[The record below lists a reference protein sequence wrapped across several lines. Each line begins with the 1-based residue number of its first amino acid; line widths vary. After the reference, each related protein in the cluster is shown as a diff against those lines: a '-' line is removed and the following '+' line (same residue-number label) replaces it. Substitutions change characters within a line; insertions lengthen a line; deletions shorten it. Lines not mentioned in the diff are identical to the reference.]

1 MRQIEFRLWT
11 PAFRFARVFSA
22 FLAISVLSMGLAADF
37 AAEERAERTRK
48 ERLAKIQEDERKIVC
63 VTNIVFHEVRDQPK
77 DVRILTGKTVLEMA
91 NDNTSRAKTVCDLGK
106 VKGMFSAIKNVDTP
120 RFTNPVWLGIYW
132 EMSETYYG
140 DRTLPRG
147 WQCVRNFRLSDE
159 KLATLSERNLKQLGI
174 TPERKGLEFFD
185 RATMQIAVRGD
196 IAFFAPLKGC
206 AKPSKT
212 L

>member
-1 MRQIEFRLWT
+1 MRKIEFRLWS
-11 PAFRFARVFSA
+11 PASWFAWIFGA
-22 FLAISVLSMGLAADF
+22 FLGLSLLSVGLVADF
-37 AAEERAERTRK
+37 AAEARVEALREQ
-48 ERLAKIQEDERKIVC
+48 RLTKIQEKERKIVC
-63 VTNIVFHEVRDQPK
+63 LTNIVFHEVRNQPK
-77 DVRILTGKTVLEMA
+77 DVRIVTGKTVLEMA
-91 NDNTSRAKTVCDLGK
+91 NDNTSRAKTVCDLGR
-106 VKGMFSAIKNVDTP
+106 VKGTFSAIKNVDTP
-120 RFTNPVWLGIYW
+120 RFHDPVWLGIYW

-159 KLATLSERNLKQLGI
+159 KLATLGEKSLKQLCI

-185 RATMQIAVRGD
+185 RATVQIAVHGD